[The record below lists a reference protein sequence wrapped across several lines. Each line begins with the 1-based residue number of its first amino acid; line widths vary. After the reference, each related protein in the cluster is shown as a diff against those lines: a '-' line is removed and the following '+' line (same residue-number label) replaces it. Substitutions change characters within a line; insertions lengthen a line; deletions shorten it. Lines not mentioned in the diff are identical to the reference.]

1 MNGLRFDGVGR
12 DMFVWLAR
20 RLWRHICTGPVAASI
35 LAGRRAGVQPGGKR
49 MVFDSRSYKEQACW
63 RSSPGQQDA
72 ALYVRQDEGV
82 MLRREARISAAP
94 MSSNRARTGN

>member
-1 MNGLRFDGVGR
+1 
-12 DMFVWLAR
+12 MFVWLAR
-20 RLWRHICTGPVAASI
+20 RLWRHICTGPVVANI
-35 LAGRRAGVQPGGKR
+35 LAGRSSGFQPGRKR
-49 MVFDSRSYKEQACW
+49 VVFGSRSYKEQSCW

-82 MLRREARISAAP
+82 VLQREARIFAGP